1 MNVKLIGLL
10 CISLVVIQIKQM
22 CGQNL
27 QNEVP
32 VIPKPVSVKLLKGT
46 TKLNGKSTIYYTD
59 AQLKMTG
66 ELLQVVFKSFGFEAP
81 NLVFATQLPQKDG
94 IVLTLDKNIKEDE
107 GYTLSSTKNVV
118 ITGKTPKGVF
128 YGFQTLYQLIS
139 TNKVPQGFS
148 IPSVVIDDYP
158 RFPWRGMHLDVSR
171 HFFDKEFVKKYID
184 LLALHK
190 MNTFHWH
197 LVDDQGWRIEIKK
210 YPRLTEVGAWRVNHE
225 DLPWNNRPAQ
235 KPGEKATYGG
245 FYTQEDIKEVVA
257 YAAERFIA
265 IVPEIEMP
273 AHATCA
279 VAAYPHLSC
288 KQQPLT
294 VPSGGFWPI
303 TDIYC
308 AGNDSVFT
316 FLQDVLT
323 EVMALFPGK
332 YIHVGGDEATK
343 TNWETCPKCQAR
355 MKAEKLKD
363 VGELQNYFISRI
375 DKFLTTQ
382 GRTLVGWDEI
392 LEGGLAEN
400 ATVMSWRG
408 ISGGIHAARLR
419 HDVVMTPASHCYFD
433 YYQSKD
439 KEIEPLAFG
448 GLIDYKMVYSY
459 EPVPAELTA
468 DEARHILGAQG
479 NMWSEFLTTKSHTE
493 YMALPRLTALSEV
506 VWTPAGQKNEASFLR
521 RLNGLYNIY
530 SSLGYNYHVPAPG
543 GLIDT
548 MIFINTANIELKNPF
563 PFGKIL
569 YTLDGSEPGSKST
582 VYTSPFKINAQ
593 TTVKALLL
601 LENGKKSGVKKGI
614 FVLKTPEAPVE
625 ATELESGVRF
635 NYYEGAVN
643 SVNQI
648 QSLSLVKS
656 GKAAKIAI
664 PDSYNSDVMAFTF
677 DGFIKVSATGVYTF
691 KLISDDGSQLLINHK
706 LVINHDGPHGPE
718 PREGQVALQK
728 GLHRLQVKYFEGG
741 GGETLQLYVRGENM
755 PEQEVSPDMLFIE
768 K

>member
-10 CISLVVIQIKQM
+10 CICLVVIPFKQM

-27 QNEVP
+27 QYEIS

-46 TKLNGKSTIYYTD
+46 TKLNSKSTIYYTD

-66 ELLQVVFKSFGFEAP
+66 ELLQVVFKGFGFEAP
-81 NLVFATQLPQKDG
+81 NLVFATQLPQKNG
-94 IVLTLDKNIKEDE
+94 IVLTLDKNIKDDE
-107 GYTLSSTKNVV
+107 GYKLASSKNVV

-128 YGFQTLYQLIS
+128 YGVQTLYQLMSANKIS
-139 TNKVPQGFS
+139 QDFS
-148 IPSVVIDDYP
+148 IPSVDIDDYP

-197 LVDDQGWRIEIKK
+197 LVDDQGWRIEVKK
-210 YPRLTEVGAWRVNHE
+210 YPRLTEVGAWRVDHE

-245 FYTQEDIKEVVA
+245 FYTQDDIKEVVA
-257 YAAERFIA
+257 YAAERFIT

-355 MKAEKLKD
+355 MKAENLKSA
-363 VGELQNYFISRI
+363 GELQNYFISRI
-375 DKFLTTQ
+375 DKFLTSK

-408 ISGGIHAARLR
+408 VSGGIHAARMR

-468 DEARHILGAQG
+468 EEGHHILGAQG
-479 NMWSEFLTTKSHTE
+479 NMWSEFITTNSHAE

-506 VWTPAGQKNEASFLR
+506 VWTPANLKNEASFLR

-548 MIFINTANIELKNPF
+548 MIFINSANIELKNPF

-569 YTLDGSEPGSKST
+569 YTLDGSEPGPKST
-582 VYTSPFKINAQ
+582 VYTSPVKINAQ
-593 TTVKALLL
+593 TTVKAILL
-601 LENGKKSGVKKGI
+601 LENGKKSRDKKGI
-614 FVLKTPEAPVE
+614 YVLKTPETSSEVNVSE
-625 ATELESGVRF
+625 NGLRF

-648 QSLSLVKS
+648 ASLPLVKS
-656 GKAAKIAI
+656 GKTSKIAI
-664 PDSYNSDVMAFTF
+664 PAEFTSDVMAFTF
-677 DGFIKVSATGVYTF
+677 DGWIKVPGTGVYTF
-691 KLISDDGSQLLINHK
+691 KLISDDGSQLLINNK

-728 GLHRLQVKYFEGG
+728 GLHKLHVKYFEGG
-741 GGETLQLYVRGENM
+741 GGETVQLYIRGENM
-755 PEQEVSPDMLFIE
+755 PEQEVSQEMLFIE

>member
-1 MNVKLIGLL
+1 MKYIFIALLLIFTG
-10 CISLVVIQIKQM
+10 IIQAQTPKELPI
-22 CGQNL
+22 
-27 QNEVP
+27 
-32 VIPKPVSVKLLKGT
+32 IPKPVSVKYNTGVCTLTPGI
-46 TKLNGKSTIYYTD
+46 TIWYTD
-59 AQLKMTG
+59 PSLKTTADFVSKMLAVPGKGKLRTAFA
-66 ELLQVVFKSFGFEAP
+66 EKAP
-81 NLVFATQLPQKDG
+81 SGKGIILALDGSIPQ
-94 IVLTLDKNIKEDE
+94 EE
-107 GYTLSSTKNVV
+107 GYRLVSANNIV
-118 ITGKTPKGVF
+118 ISGKTAKGVF
-128 YGFQTLYQLIS
+128 YGVQTLYQLIS
-139 TNKVPQGFS
+139 ANKTTAAVA
-148 IPSVVIDDYP
+148 IPRVVIDDYP

-171 HFFDKEFVKKYID
+171 HFFDKEFIKKYID

-210 YPRLTEVGAWRVNHE
+210 YPRLTEVGAWRVDHE

-245 FYTQEDIKEVVA
+245 FYTQDDIKEIVA
-257 YAAERFIA
+257 YAADRFIT

-279 VAAYPHLSC
+279 VAAYPYLSC

-308 AGNDSVFT
+308 AGNDSVFL

-355 MKAEKLKD
+355 MKAENLKD

-375 DKFLTTQ
+375 DKFLTSK
-382 GRTLVGWDEI
+382 GRTLIGWDEI

-408 ISGGIHAARLR
+408 ISGGIHAARMR

-439 KEIEPLAFG
+439 KEIEPPAFG
-448 GLIDYKMVYSY
+448 GLIDFKTVYSY
-459 EPVPAELTA
+459 EPVPAELTPE
-468 DEARHILGAQG
+468 EAHHILGAQG

-506 VWTPAGQKNEASFLR
+506 VWTPANLKNEASFLS
-521 RLNGLYNIY
+521 RLNNLYNIY
-530 SSLGYNYHVPAPG
+530 SSLGYNYHIPAPG

-548 MIFINTANIELKNPF
+548 MIFINTASIDLKNPF

-569 YTLDGSEPGSKST
+569 YTLDGSAPNLKSK
-582 VYTSPFKINAQ
+582 VYTTPQKIASQ
-593 TTVKALLL
+593 TTVKAMLALD
-601 LENGKKSGVKKGI
+601 NGKTSWVKQGV
-614 FVLKTPEAPVE
+614 FVLKTPDAPAEVSAPVNG
-625 ATELESGVRF
+625 LHF

-648 QSLSLVKS
+648 ASLPLVKS
-656 GKAAKIAI
+656 GNTTKIAI
-664 PDSYNSDVMAFTF
+664 PEGFTSDVMAFTF
-677 DGFIKVSATGVYTF
+677 DGWIKVPETGVYTF
-691 KLISDDGSQLLINHK
+691 KLISDDGSQLLINSK
-706 LVINHDGPHGPE
+706 IVINHDGPHGPE

-728 GLHRLQVKYFEGG
+728 GLHKLQVKYFEAG
-741 GGETLQLYVRGENM
+741 GGETVQLYIRGENM
-755 PEQEVSPDMLFIE
+755 PEKEVSPEMLFIE